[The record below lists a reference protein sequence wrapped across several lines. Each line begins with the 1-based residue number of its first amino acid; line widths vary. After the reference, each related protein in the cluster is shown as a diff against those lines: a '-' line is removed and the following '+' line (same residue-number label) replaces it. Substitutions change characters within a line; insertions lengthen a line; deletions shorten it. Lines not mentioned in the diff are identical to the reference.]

1 MHMTGFSLFLS
12 ILHGLAAGL
21 GVTVLVTAASLA
33 FAVSCG
39 FLLALVRQ
47 FSNVRPL
54 DLAIDAYCEIL
65 CNVPALTHLF
75 ILYFGLA
82 SIGVRLT
89 SISAAVLGLGLIGT
103 AITCT
108 IFRSG
113 FCALPK
119 GQAEAAMAT
128 GLTPSQTIL
137 EILTPQA
144 MRIAL
149 PGLGNYAVQLLKDTS
164 VVSAIAAPEI
174 MFFARS
180 MVTSSFQTTLI
191 YATAAGLYLVLSLP
205 MMQAVRI
212 LERRYGRL
220 KA

>member
-1 MHMTGFSLFLS
+1 MTELLFFLS
-12 ILHGLAAGL
+12 ILQGLCAGL
-21 GVTVLVTAASLA
+21 GITVLVAAASLA
-33 FAVSCG
+33 LAVGLG
-39 FLLALVRQ
+39 FLLALARQ
-47 FSNVRPL
+47 FIALKPVH
-54 DLAIDAYCEIL
+54 LAIDTYCEIL

-89 SISAAVLGLGLIGT
+89 SVTAAILGLGLIG
-103 AITCT
+103 AAVTCS
-108 IFRSG
+108 IFRAG
-113 FCALPK
+113 FSALPH
-119 GQAEAAMAT
+119 GQAEAALAA
-128 GLTPSQTIL
+128 GLTPLHTIF

-191 YATAAGLYLVLSLP
+191 YTTAAALYLALSLP
-205 MMQAVRI
+205 LMQATRF
-212 LERRYGRL
+212 LETRYGRL
-220 KA
+220 KG

>member
-1 MHMTGFSLFLS
+1 MTELLFFLS
-12 ILHGLAAGL
+12 ILQGLCAGL
-21 GVTVLVTAASLA
+21 GITVLVAAASLVL
-33 FAVSCG
+33 AVTLG
-39 FLLALVRQ
+39 FVLALARQ
-47 FSNVRPL
+47 FIALKPVHF
-54 DLAIDAYCEIL
+54 AIDTYCEIL

-89 SISAAVLGLGLIGT
+89 SVTAAILGLGLIGV
-103 AITCT
+103 AVTCS
-108 IFRSG
+108 IFRAG
-113 FCALPK
+113 FSALPQ
-119 GQAEAAMAT
+119 GQAEAALAA
-128 GLTPSQTIL
+128 GLTPLQTIF

-191 YATAAGLYLVLSLP
+191 YTTAAALYLALSLP
-205 MMQAVRI
+205 LMQATRF
-212 LERRYGRL
+212 LENRYGRL
-220 KA
+220 KG

>member
-1 MHMTGFSLFLS
+1 MTGFPLFLS
-12 ILHGLAAGL
+12 IGQGLLSGL
-21 GVTVLVTAASLA
+21 GVTVLVTVASLVLA
-33 FAVSCG
+33 VVLGFA
-39 FLLALVRQ
+39 LALVRQ
-47 FSNVRPL
+47 FAGVRVL
-54 DLAIDAYCEIL
+54 DLAIDAYCEVL

-82 SIGVRLT
+82 SIGIRLT
-89 SISAAVLGLGLIGT
+89 SIAAAVLGLGLIGA
-103 AITCT
+103 AIACT
-108 IFRSG
+108 ILRAG
-113 FCALPK
+113 FASLPR
-119 GQAEAAMAT
+119 GQAEAALAA
-128 GLTPSQTIL
+128 GLTPLQTIFD
-137 EILTPQA
+137 ILTSQA

-191 YATAAGLYLVLSLP
+191 YTTAAALYLALSLP
-205 MMQAVRI
+205 LMQVTRV

-220 KA
+220 RG

>member
-1 MHMTGFSLFLS
+1 MSGFSLFFS
-12 ILHGLAAGL
+12 VVQGLAAGL
-21 GVTVLVTAASLA
+21 GVTVLVTLASLA
-33 FAVSCG
+33 FATGIG

-47 FSNVRPL
+47 FTAIRVVN
-54 DLAIDAYCEIL
+54 LAIDAYCEIL

-89 SISAAVLGLGLIGT
+89 SITAAILGLGLIGA
-103 AITCT
+103 AITSS
-108 IFRSG
+108 IFRAG
-113 FCALPK
+113 FASLPK
-119 GQAEAAMAT
+119 GQAEASLAA
-128 GLTPSQTIL
+128 GLTPLQTIF

-149 PGLGNYAVQLLKDTS
+149 PALGNYAVQLLKDTS

-180 MVTSSFQTTLI
+180 MVTSSFQTTMI
-191 YATAAGLYLVLSLP
+191 YATAAALYLLLSLP
-205 MMQAVRI
+205 LMQATKF

-220 KA
+220 KG

>member
-1 MHMTGFSLFLS
+1 MSGFSLFLS
-12 ILHGLAAGL
+12 VVNGLAAGL
-21 GVTVLVTAASLA
+21 EVTVLVTLASLA
-33 FAVSCG
+33 FATGVG

-47 FSNVRPL
+47 FTAIRVVN
-54 DLAIDAYCEIL
+54 LAIDAYCEIL

-89 SISAAVLGLGLIGT
+89 SIAAAILGLGLIGA
-103 AITCT
+103 AITSS
-108 IFRSG
+108 IFRAG
-113 FCALPK
+113 FASLPK
-119 GQAEAAMAT
+119 GQAEASLAA
-128 GLTPSQTIL
+128 GLTPLQTIF

-149 PGLGNYAVQLLKDTS
+149 PALGNYAVQLLKDTS

-180 MVTSSFQTTLI
+180 MVTSSFQTTMI
-191 YATAAGLYLVLSLP
+191 YATAAALYLLLSLP
-205 MMQAVRI
+205 LMQVTRF

-220 KA
+220 KG

>member
-1 MHMTGFSLFLS
+1 MTGFLALTTVVQ
-12 ILHGLAAGL
+12 GLAAGL
-21 GVTVLVTAASLA
+21 GVTVFVTLAALMLG
-33 FAVSCG
+33 VTLG

-47 FSNVRPL
+47 FAGARML
-54 DLAIDAYCEIL
+54 DVAIDTYCEIL

-89 SISAAVLGLGLIGT
+89 SIAAAVLGLGLIGA
-103 AITCT
+103 AIVCT
-108 IFRSG
+108 ILRAG
-113 FCALPK
+113 FSALPR
-119 GQAEAAMAT
+119 GQAEAALAA
-128 GLTPSQTIL
+128 GLTPLQTIFA
-137 EILTPQA
+137 ILTPQA

-191 YATAAGLYLVLSLP
+191 YATAAGLYLALSLP
-205 MMQAVRI
+205 LMQMTRF
-212 LERRYGRL
+212 LEGRYGRL
-220 KA
+220 KT

>member
-1 MHMTGFSLFLS
+1 MTGLFLFLS
-12 ILHGLAAGL
+12 VLQGLAAGL

-33 FAVSCG
+33 FAVVCG
-39 FLLALVRQ
+39 FLLALIRQ
-47 FSNVRPL
+47 FARLKPL
-54 DLAIDAYCEIL
+54 NLAIDAYCEIL

-82 SIGVRLT
+82 SIGVKLT
-89 SISAAVLGLGLIGT
+89 SITAAVLGLGLVGT
-103 AITCT
+103 AITCA
-108 IFRSG
+108 IFRAG
-113 FCALPK
+113 FSALPQ
-119 GQAEAAMAT
+119 GQSEAALAA
-128 GLTPSQTIL
+128 GLTPLQMIF

-191 YATAAGLYLVLSLP
+191 YATAAALYLVLSLP
-205 MMQAVRI
+205 LMQAARF

-220 KA
+220 KG

>member
-1 MHMTGFSLFLS
+1 MSGFSLFLS
-12 ILHGLAAGL
+12 VVEGLAAGL
-21 GVTVLVTAASLA
+21 EVTVLVTLASLA
-33 FAVSCG
+33 FATGVG

-47 FSNVRPL
+47 FTAIRVVN
-54 DLAIDAYCEIL
+54 LAIDAYCEIL

-89 SISAAVLGLGLIGT
+89 SIAAAILGLGLIGA
-103 AITCT
+103 AITSS
-108 IFRSG
+108 IFRAG
-113 FCALPK
+113 FASLPK
-119 GQAEAAMAT
+119 GQAEASLAA
-128 GLTPSQTIL
+128 GLTPLQTIF
-137 EILTPQA
+137 EILAPQA

-149 PGLGNYAVQLLKDTS
+149 PALGNYAVQLLKDTS

-180 MVTSSFQTTLI
+180 MVTSSFQTTMI
-191 YATAAGLYLVLSLP
+191 YATAAALYLLLSLP
-205 MMQAVRI
+205 LMQVTRF

-220 KA
+220 KG

>member
-1 MHMTGFSLFLS
+1 MSGFPLFLD
-12 ILHGLAAGL
+12 IARGLLAGL
-21 GVTVLVTAASLA
+21 GVTLLVTVASLVL
-33 FAVSCG
+33 AVVLG
-39 FLLALVRQ
+39 FILALVRQ
-47 FSNVRPL
+47 FAGIRPL
-54 DLAIDAYCEIL
+54 DLAIDAYCAVL

-89 SISAAVLGLGLIGT
+89 SITAAILGLGLIGA
-103 AITCT
+103 AITCA
-108 IFRSG
+108 ILRAG
-113 FCALPK
+113 FAALPR
-119 GQAEAAMAT
+119 GQAEAALAA
-128 GLTPSQTIL
+128 GLTPLQTIF

-191 YATAAGLYLVLSLP
+191 YTMAAALYLALSLP
-205 MMQAVRI
+205 LMQATRV

-220 KA
+220 RG

>member
-1 MHMTGFSLFLS
+1 MDGLTNFLMV
-12 ILHGLAAGL
+12 LQGLAAGL
-21 GVTVLVTAASLA
+21 GVTVLVTTASLA
-33 FAVSCG
+33 IAVVAG

-47 FSNVRPL
+47 FTGLKPL
-54 DLAIDAYCEIL
+54 GLLIDAYCEIL
-65 CNVPALTHLF
+65 CNIPALTHLF

-82 SIGVRLT
+82 SLGVRMSSL
-89 SISAAVLGLGLIGT
+89 AAAILGLALIGS
-103 AITCT
+103 AIICT
-108 IFRSG
+108 IFRAG
-113 FCALPK
+113 FAALQR
-119 GQAEAAMAT
+119 GQAEAALAA
-128 GLTPSQTIL
+128 GLTPLQTIF
-137 EILTPQA
+137 EILTPQC

-191 YATAAGLYLVLSLP
+191 YATAAALYLVLSLP
-205 MMQAVRI
+205 LMQATRL
-212 LERRYGRL
+212 LETRYGRL

>member
-1 MHMTGFSLFLS
+1 MSGFSLFLS
-12 ILHGLAAGL
+12 VVEGLAAGL
-21 GVTVLVTAASLA
+21 EVTVLVTLASLA
-33 FAVSCG
+33 FATGVG

-47 FSNVRPL
+47 FTAIRVVN
-54 DLAIDAYCEIL
+54 LAIDAYCEIL

-89 SISAAVLGLGLIGT
+89 SIAAAILGLGLIGA
-103 AITCT
+103 AITSS
-108 IFRSG
+108 IFRAG
-113 FCALPK
+113 FASLPK
-119 GQAEAAMAT
+119 GQAEASLAA
-128 GLTPSQTIL
+128 GLTPLQTIF

-149 PGLGNYAVQLLKDTS
+149 PALGNYAVQLLKDTS

-180 MVTSSFQTTLI
+180 MVTSSFQTTMI
-191 YATAAGLYLVLSLP
+191 YATAAALYLLLSLP
-205 MMQAVRI
+205 LMQVTRF

-220 KA
+220 KG

>member
-1 MHMTGFSLFLS
+1 MSGFSLFLS
-12 ILHGLAAGL
+12 VVNGLAAGL
-21 GVTVLVTAASLA
+21 EVTVLVTLASLA
-33 FAVSCG
+33 FATGVG

-47 FSNVRPL
+47 FTAIRVVN
-54 DLAIDAYCEIL
+54 LAIDAYCEIL

-89 SISAAVLGLGLIGT
+89 SIAAAILGLGLIGA
-103 AITCT
+103 AITSS
-108 IFRSG
+108 IFRAG
-113 FCALPK
+113 FASLPK
-119 GQAEAAMAT
+119 GQAEASLAA
-128 GLTPSQTIL
+128 GLTPLQTIF

-149 PGLGNYAVQLLKDTS
+149 PALGNYAVQLLKDTS

-180 MVTSSFQTTLI
+180 MVTSSFQTTMI
-191 YATAAGLYLVLSLP
+191 YATAAALYLLLSLP
-205 MMQAVRI
+205 LMQATRF

-220 KA
+220 KG

>member
-1 MHMTGFSLFLS
+1 MSGFSLFLS
-12 ILHGLAAGL
+12 VVNGLAAGL
-21 GVTVLVTAASLA
+21 EVTVLVTLASLA
-33 FAVSCG
+33 FATGVG

-47 FSNVRPL
+47 FTAIRVVN
-54 DLAIDAYCEIL
+54 LAIDAYCEIL

-89 SISAAVLGLGLIGT
+89 SIAAAILGLGLIGA
-103 AITCT
+103 AITSS
-108 IFRSG
+108 IFRAG
-113 FCALPK
+113 FASLPK
-119 GQAEAAMAT
+119 GQAEASLAA
-128 GLTPSQTIL
+128 GLTPLQTIF

-149 PGLGNYAVQLLKDTS
+149 PALGNYAVQFLKDTS

-180 MVTSSFQTTLI
+180 MVTSSFQTTMI
-191 YATAAGLYLVLSLP
+191 YATAAALYLLLSLP
-205 MMQAVRI
+205 LMQVTRF

-220 KA
+220 KG

>member
-1 MHMTGFSLFLS
+1 MTGFSAFIS
-12 ILHGLAAGL
+12 VAEGLVAGL
-21 GVTVLVTAASLA
+21 GVTVLVTLAALVLGVT
-33 FAVSCG
+33 FG

-47 FSNVRPL
+47 FAGLRLLNVV
-54 DLAIDAYCEIL
+54 IDAYCEIL

-89 SISAAVLGLGLIGT
+89 SIAAAVLGLGLIGA
-103 AITCT
+103 AITCA
-108 IFRSG
+108 IFRAG
-113 FCALPK
+113 FSALPR
-119 GQAEAAMAT
+119 GQAEAALAA
-128 GLTPSQTIL
+128 GLTPLQTIFA
-137 EILTPQA
+137 ILTPQA

-149 PGLGNYAVQLLKDTS
+149 PALGNYAVQLLKDTS

-205 MMQAVRI
+205 LMQATRF